1 MKKNMNVMMGLVA
14 ASLLGPASALAQT
27 CPSFEELARAS
38 LPTEVGDAA
47 IMGRLLSASATTQ
60 LSSSFDATL
69 ASRSVGDTLAAETT
83 CTSTRCNYRNTTGS
97 ALKVDLTRGKVTYLN
112 RTRSELE
119 RTTTL
124 SEGAAY
130 EASLRAAQSFGVPA
144 GELDTQTPVV
154 RAMRSSTKDPVT
166 GRGTSTRTEMHVW
179 MKRRVQ
185 GFPVYGSK
193 VHTAVD
199 PNGQVARMHVRW
211 SDFRL
216 SPGLRATDTLPRD
229 KVYEELVMQLRAS
242 NTPCALGQVKSYI
255 AYVPTRLVE
264 GGAGLEEERTYRT
277 VNVSQDE
284 YIPAL
289 VVRAAPVEQPEDS
302 GRPVDAGQELFIP
315 LLGGGER

>member
-1 MKKNMNVMMGLVA
+1 MKKNVNVMMGLVA

-27 CPSFEELARAS
+27 CPTFEELAKAS
-38 LPTEVGDAA
+38 LPIEVGDAA
-47 IMGRLLSASATTQ
+47 IMQRLLSASATQ
-60 LSSSFDATL
+60 KLSSNFDATT
-69 ASRSVGDTLAAETT
+69 ASRSVGDALSAEAT
-83 CTSTRCNYRNTTGS
+83 CTSTRCTYRNTTGS
-97 ALKVDLTRGKVTYLN
+97 ALKVDLSRGKVTYLN
-112 RTRSELE
+112 RVRSEQE

-124 SEGAAY
+124 TEGAAY
-130 EASLRAAQSFGVPA
+130 EAAYKAAQNFGVP
-144 GELDTQTPVV
+144 GDELDQKPVI
-154 RAMRSSTKDPVT
+154 RALRSSTMDRDT
-166 GRGTSTRTEMHVW
+166 GRGTSTRTELHVW
-179 MKRRVQ
+179 MKRRMQ

-216 SPGLRATDTLPRD
+216 SPGLSATDTLPTDR
-229 KVYEELVMQLRAS
+229 VIEALAMQLRAS
-242 NTPCALGQVKSYI
+242 NAPCSVGSVRSYV

-264 GGAGLEEERTYRT
+264 GGAGLEEEKQTTTNVT
-277 VNVSQDE
+277 VDE
-284 YIPAL
+284 YVPAL